1 MKKENYDENVVG
13 EPIKVF
19 AVRNMSKAIFV
30 IIFAHQIVIWY
41 LTIFWWK
48 KIRIRCI
55 NLSIAFGEQ

>member
-19 AVRNMSKAIFV
+19 AVRNMYKAIFV
-30 IIFAHQIVIWY
+30 IIFAHQTVVWY

-48 KIRIRCI
+48 WGNKKFLMIFLKR
-55 NLSIAFGEQ
+55 